1 MGANR
6 GDADFLPSN
15 WQPRCFS
22 PKGPFEP
29 KPARP
34 RQLHR
39 AGAVWLHLP
48 AERKPLLEI
57 FTDSLFSEIA
67 LLLILAGAV
76 GLVGHML
83 KQPLVVSYIV
93 VGILA
98 GPAVF
103 GLARSEGPLE
113 LLSDLGIAILL
124 FLVGLKLD
132 YRLIRSL
139 GSVSLTTGLGQVLFT
154 AGFGF
159 LIGLAL
165 GFNWTA
171 SLYIAVALTFSSTI
185 IIVKLLTDKR
195 ELDSLHGRVA
205 LGFLIVQ
212 DIVVVLAMVV
222 LSTIGMGEAA
232 DGEGLSVTGSLTAAT
247 IMAVIV
253 VLIVRYAATPLTRR
267 LAESQELLILFAIG
281 LAALFAAIGEY
292 LGLGL
297 ELGGL
302 LAGVALASTP
312 YRDSIASRLAPLRDF
327 LLLFF
332 FLVLGMHLDLG
343 VLGENVPAAIAFSAF
358 VLIGNPLIV
367 LIIMGLLGYRKRTGF
382 LAGLTVAQISEFSL
396 IFIGMGVAL
405 GQVTEAELGLVTLV
419 GLITIA
425 ASTYMITYSHWLYKL
440 FEPMLDRFERK
451 NPAREKE
458 DEQKERKQPPA
469 VILLGLA
476 GLGGALATRLLEN
489 KVPALA
495 IDYDPSAVDKWRE
508 RGLDAVYGDV
518 SDPEYF
524 TELPLHSAKW
534 IISTVSH
541 HGPDVSTLDPRHT
554 LLRTLE
560 AEGYEGRV
568 AIAVYRH
575 SQVKQVEGAD
585 IILEPFEDAADTTMK
600 RVLESLSEQKV
611 ANPKAKSG
619 RPSLKRDHS

>member
-1 MGANR
+1 MT
-6 GDADFLPSN
+6 
-15 WQPRCFS
+15 
-22 PKGPFEP
+22 
-29 KPARP
+29 
-34 RQLHR
+34 
-39 AGAVWLHLP
+39 
-48 AERKPLLEI
+48 EI
-57 FTDSLFSEIA
+57 FTGSLFSEIA
-67 LLLILAGAV
+67 ALLILAGMV
-76 GLVGHML
+76 GLVGHAIR
-83 KQPLVVSYIV
+83 QPLVVSYIL
-93 VGILA
+93 VGIIA
-98 GPAVF
+98 GPAVL

-139 GSVSLTTGLGQVLFT
+139 GFVSVITGLGQVLFT
-154 AGFGF
+154 SVFGF
-159 LIGLAL
+159 LIGLGL
-165 GFNWTA
+165 GFDTTA

-212 DIVVVLAMVV
+212 DIVVVLSMVV
-222 LSTIGMGEAA
+222 LSTMGMGAA
-232 DGEGLSVTGSLTAAT
+232 AEGEGMSVTGALTAAT

-302 LAGVALASTP
+302 LAGVSLASTP

-332 FLVLGMHLDLG
+332 FLVLGTQLDLG
-343 VLGENVPAAIAFSAF
+343 VLGANVPAALIFSAF

-367 LIIMGLLGYRKRTGF
+367 LIIMGMMGYRKRTGF

-419 GLITIA
+419 GLITIT
-425 ASTYMITYSHWLYKL
+425 ASTYMITYSHQLYTL
-440 FEPMLDRFERK
+440 FEPLLAPFERR
-451 NPAREKE
+451 NPVRDEE
-458 DEQKERKQPPA
+458 DEQRKRKEPPA

-476 GLGGALATRLLEN
+476 GLGGALAARLLEK

-495 IDYDPSAVDKWRE
+495 VDYDPAAVEKWQE
-508 RGLDAVYGDV
+508 RGLDAIYGDV
-518 SDPEYF
+518 SDPEYLA
-524 TELPLHSAKW
+524 ELPLEAAKW
-534 IISTVSH
+534 VISTVSH
-541 HGPDVSTLDPRHT
+541 HGPDVTALDPRLT

-560 AEGYEGRV
+560 TEGFEGRV

-575 SQVKQVEGAD
+575 SEVEQIEGGGAD
-585 IILEPFEDAADTTMK
+585 IVLEPYEDAADTTIDTVLASLEETLQK
-600 RVLESLSEQKV
+600 RG
-611 ANPKAKSG
+611 A
-619 RPSLKRDHS
+619 

>member
-1 MGANR
+1 MK
-6 GDADFLPSN
+6 D
-15 WQPRCFS
+15 
-22 PKGPFEP
+22 
-29 KPARP
+29 
-34 RQLHR
+34 
-39 AGAVWLHLP
+39 
-48 AERKPLLEI
+48 I
-57 FTDSLFSEIA
+57 FTGSLFSEIA
-67 LLLILAGAV
+67 ALLILAGAV
-76 GLVGHML
+76 GLVGHL
-83 KQPLVVSYIV
+83 LRQPLVVSYIV

-98 GPAVF
+98 GPAAL

-113 LLSDLGIAILL
+113 LLSDLGIAVLL
-124 FLVGLKLD
+124 FLAGLKLD

-139 GSVSLTTGLGQVLFT
+139 GFVSVTTGLGQVLFT
-154 AGFGF
+154 SVFGF

-165 GFNWTA
+165 GFGTTA

-212 DIVVVLAMVV
+212 DIVVVLSMVV
-222 LSTIGMGEAA
+222 LSTMGMGAA
-232 DGEGLSVTGSLTAAT
+232 AEGEGMSVTGALTAAA
-247 IMAVIV
+247 IMVCIV

-302 LAGVALASTP
+302 LAGVSLASTP

-332 FLVLGMHLDLG
+332 FLVLGTQLDLG
-343 VLGENVPAAIAFSAF
+343 VLGENVPAALILSAF

-367 LIIMGLLGYRKRTGF
+367 LIIMGMMGYRKRTGF

-425 ASTYMITYSHWLYKL
+425 ASTYMITYSHRLYDL
-440 FEPMLDRFERK
+440 LEPLLGPFERK
-451 NPAREKE
+451 NPVREEADEQREK
-458 DEQKERKQPPA
+458 KEPPA

-476 GLGGALATRLLEN
+476 GLGGALAARLLEK
-489 KVPALA
+489 KVPTLA
-495 IDYDPSAVDKWRE
+495 VDYDPAAVEKWQE

-518 SDPEYF
+518 SDPEYLA
-524 TELPLHSAKW
+524 ELPLEAAKW
-534 IISTVSH
+534 VISTVSH
-541 HGPDVSTLDPRHT
+541 HGPDVTALDPRRT

-560 AEGYEGRV
+560 TEGFEGRV

-575 SQVKQVEGAD
+575 SEVEQIEGAGAD
-585 IILEPFEDAADTTMK
+585 IVLEPFEDAADTTLEA
-600 RVLESLSEQKV
+600 VLGSLEDSDGTQAARFGDEGGKPPGAES
-611 ANPKAKSG
+611 
-619 RPSLKRDHS
+619 